1 MISRVEKNDII
12 VCILLSVLT
21 CGIYGIIWFIRLTD
35 DCSKAS
41 GDNSMNGLTSFLL
54 TILTCGIYSWYWNYQ
69 MGKRIATAQEKRNLP
84 VIDNSAIFLILSLI
98 KFDIISYILIQ
109 LELNKLAEFDH
120 QNV

>member
-84 VIDNSAIFLILSLI
+84 VTDNSAIFLILSLI